1 MAKNQQLV
9 ILTEGAL
16 VTASAQVLSFIPHS
30 FGVSSIEL
38 VYGLIPMA
46 IFALRRGL
54 RAGLI
59 AGLVWGLLDLLLR
72 GLSSGSVLNPLQGF
86 LEYPL
91 AFAAIGLIGIGSSKV
106 KQVIK
111 EGKNSV
117 WWILLFSGF
126 GIFVKYCFHFLA
138 GGVFWAA
145 FAPKSMNPWIY
156 SLVVNGGSFMVNIL
170 MVLILTFALN
180 RLFNRL
186 ILVSGN

>member
-1 MAKNQQLV
+1 MVKNQKLI

-16 VTASAQVLSFIPHS
+16 VTAAAQVLSFIPHS

-46 IFALRRGL
+46 IFALRRGFK
-54 RAGLI
+54 AGLL

-86 LEYPL
+86 LEYPV
-91 AFAAIGLIGIGSSKV
+91 AFAAIGLIGIGSAKA
-106 KQVIK
+106 KQVIRD
-111 EGKNSV
+111 GKNSV

-126 GIFVKYCFHFLA
+126 GIFVKYFFHFLA

-145 FAPKSMNPWIY
+145 FAPKGMNPWIY
-156 SLVVNGGSFMVNIL
+156 SGVINGGSFIANVF
-170 MVLILTFALN
+170 MVLILCFVLN
-180 RLFNRL
+180 SIFKKL
-186 ILVSGN
+186 IVV